1 MDYQNRV
8 GSKKGAGG
16 LAGSAETNQYRRE
29 RVKNLLQ
36 SKINIDSDPY
46 VFKNHLGILECKLCL
61 TTHMSESSY
70 ITHTTGRRHQ
80 LNLLHRAESDKKRKN
95 IKSKNNKDQND
106 EEIIEKRY
114 WKTIGKPENYKINK
128 IKDPI
133 TSNKGLLIAVN
144 FENIKDGVSPLYR
157 FMSCFEQ
164 KNETPDTKYQYL
176 IISAEP
182 YENIAFKIPS
192 DPIDL
197 SSEKIWDYFDQ
208 DTKQYCIQFFYL
220 NK

>member
-8 GSKKGAGG
+8 GSKKGSGGVAG
-16 LAGSAETNQYRRE
+16 AAETNQYRKE
-29 RVKNLLQ
+29 RLKNLLQ

-80 LNLLHRAESDKKRKN
+80 LNLMRRAEAEKKKGKSDEDR
-95 IKSKNNKDQND
+95 
-106 EEIIEKRY
+106 EEAEIIEKRH
-114 WKTIGKPENYKINK
+114 WKTIGQPLYKVVK
-128 IKDPI
+128 IRDPV
-133 TSNKGLLIAVN
+133 SLNKGLVFTLKLDK
-144 FENIKDGVSPLYR
+144 IKTDVTPLYR

-164 KNETPDTKYQYL
+164 KKETPDTKYQYL

-182 YENIAFKIPS
+182 YQNIAFKIPGET
-192 DPIDL
+192 IDL
-197 SSEKIWDYFDQ
+197 STDRIWEYWDS
-208 DTKQYCIQFFYL
+208 DTKEYFIQFFYL